1 MVSPHPAPPTA
12 PGAHPGEV
20 SPVWASA
27 LKQSAQSGSIW
38 KLDLVLLKTEGRLG
52 PESRLGVT
60 WEAALRGR
68 RPGWLGRGGE
78 ERAGS
83 GRVSETDPA
92 GHGGTW
98 TVRLDKDSRAGPL
111 RTRGPVSGG
120 AAGRDGKAEER
131 RRKRSA
137 LNVKGV
143 PSGNFRAPVGR
154 AVGCS
159 HRSCGRAG
167 GGFGRHLHVDGVRAT
182 ERTRRE
188 VRAELRARRPQ
199 CHGDGGREEPERA
212 HSELGAATRLRDLT
226 VPLPPLRHLL
236 PPPPR
241 ALTSANA
248 GYAVSPARGGF
259 SARIREWVTSD
270 P

>member
-1 MVSPHPAPPTA
+1 M
-12 PGAHPGEV
+12 
-20 SPVWASA
+20 
-27 LKQSAQSGSIW
+27 KQSAQSGSIW

-98 TVRLDKDSRAGPL
+98 TVRLDEDSRAGPL

-154 AVGCS
+154 AVGCT

-167 GGFGRHLHVDGVRAT
+167 GGFARHLHVDGVRAT

-188 VRAELRARRPQ
+188 VRAELRARQPQ

-212 HSELGAATRLRDLT
+212 RSELRAATRAAT
-226 VPLPPLRHLL
+226 SPSPSPPPRHSL

-270 P
+270 L